1 MNVRSVDVLNG
12 LQPLVITV
20 FGGIPPHGLELS
32 PFALQTHRE
41 MGVSNLD
48 AATVVANRRK
58 EDANALEFLH
68 ADYLWLDYLD
78 AIYRGIPAYYTQ
90 QKQLFGGEVH
100 PADAGIDRELAQDL
114 VALHERL
121 PDTVWYAPL
130 GVGRHV
136 DHQIVTSAADRL
148 IQRGANVK
156 FYEDFPYVLQEGA
169 LEARIKDL
177 GGALEPAYVEMS
189 EMLPRRLEAADL
201 YASQVQLNFGDR
213 ARMHRVMES
222 YTHSIRPVQTVH
234 LERYWTVR

>member
-1 MNVRSVDVLNG
+1 M
-12 LQPLVITV
+12 
-20 FGGIPPHGLELS
+20 
-32 PFALQTHRE
+32 
-41 MGVSNLD
+41 
-48 AATVVANRRK
+48 
-58 EDANALEFLH
+58 
-68 ADYLWLDYLD
+68 
-78 AIYRGIPAYYTQ
+78 
-90 QKQLFGGEVH
+90 
-100 PADAGIDRELAQDL
+100 QD
-114 VALHERL
+114 RL
-121 PDTVWYAPL
+121 PDATWYAPL

-136 DHQIVTSAADRL
+136 DHQIVCSAADRL
-148 IQRGANVK
+148 LQRGSKVY

-177 GGALEPAYVEMS
+177 GGVLEPAYVEMS

>member
-1 MNVRSVDVLNG
+1 HTADE
-12 LQPLVITV
+12 
-20 FGGIPPHGLELS
+20 GIH
-32 PFALQTHRE
+32 
-41 MGVSNLD
+41 
-48 AATVVANRRK
+48 
-58 EDANALEFLH
+58 
-68 ADYLWLDYLD
+68 
-78 AIYRGIPAYYTQ
+78 
-90 QKQLFGGEVH
+90 
-100 PADAGIDRELAQDL
+100 RELAHDL

-177 GGALEPAYVEMS
+177 GGVLEPAYVEMS

-201 YASQVQLNFGDR
+201 YASQVQLNFGDS
-213 ARMHRVMES
+213 ARMRRMMES
-222 YTHSIRPVQTVH
+222 YGDSIRPVQ
-234 LERYWTVR
+234 